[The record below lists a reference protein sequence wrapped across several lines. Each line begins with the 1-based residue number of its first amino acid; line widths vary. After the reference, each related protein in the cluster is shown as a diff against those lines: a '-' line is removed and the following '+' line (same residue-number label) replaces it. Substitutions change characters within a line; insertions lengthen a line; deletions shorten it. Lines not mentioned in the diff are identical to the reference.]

1 LPAPVSRPATH
12 LSPAPTEPQLDGL
25 VALVTGG
32 GSGIGRA
39 SALALARQGASVVVA
54 GRRAEALQRTAT
66 ASGDGVIAAP
76 GDVTRLAEAE
86 RIVKTALG
94 VSGQLH
100 VLVNNAGSVAP
111 TPLGQIK
118 IETAEALWRTNVL
131 GPTLLVELALP
142 HLERTRGAIINVS
155 STFGHKPAPGISQY
169 GASKAALEHLTRSW
183 AVELAERGIRVN
195 AIAPGPTES
204 EALERSGLPPGAI
217 GQIKEQERR
226 TIPLGRR
233 GEPDDVAR
241 WVAALADPRATW
253 ITGQVVGI
261 DGGFGLV

>member
-1 LPAPVSRPATH
+1 MASSASRPATQV
-12 LSPAPTEPQLDGL
+12 SPALDERPLGGL

-39 SALALARQGASVVVA
+39 SALALAREGASVVVA
-54 GRRAEALQRTAT
+54 GRREDALQRTAA
-66 ASGDGVIAAP
+66 ASGGIRVAP
-76 GDVTRLAEAE
+76 GDVTRHAEAE
-86 RIVKTALG
+86 RIVKTALD
-94 VSGQLH
+94 VSGQLN

-111 TPLGQIK
+111 TPLGQTN

-142 HLERTRGAIINVS
+142 HLEGTRGTIINIS

-183 AVELAERGIRVN
+183 AVELAERDIRVN

-204 EALERSGLPPGAI
+204 EALQHSGLPPSAI
-217 GQIKEQERR
+217 EQVKEDERR
-226 TIPLGRR
+226 AIPLGRR
-233 GEPDDVAR
+233 GEPEDVAH
-241 WVAALADPRATW
+241 WIVALADSRAAWT
-253 ITGQVVGI
+253 TGQIIGI
-261 DGGFGLV
+261 DGGYGLA

>member
-1 LPAPVSRPATH
+1 MPTPVSRPAEH
-12 LSPAPTEPQLDGL
+12 SSPGLDTRPLDGL

-39 SALALARQGASVVVA
+39 SALALGRQGASVVVA
-54 GRRAEALQRTAT
+54 GRRADAVQRTA
-66 ASGDGVIAAP
+66 AAGSDGIRAAP

-86 RIVKTALG
+86 RILKAALQ

-111 TPLGQIK
+111 TPLGETK

-131 GPTLLVELALP
+131 GPSLLAELALP
-142 HLERTRGAIINVS
+142 HLERTRGTIINVS

-183 AVELAERGIRVN
+183 ALELAERGIRVN

-204 EALERSGLPPGAI
+204 EALERSGLPPSAI
-217 GQIKEQERR
+217 ERIKEDERR

-233 GEPDDVAR
+233 GEPEDVAR
-241 WVAALADPRATW
+241 WIVALAEPRATW
-253 ITGQVVGI
+253 ITGQVIAI
-261 DGGFGLV
+261 DGGYGLA

>member
-1 LPAPVSRPATH
+1 MAASRSTSAPEF
-12 LSPAPTEPQLDGL
+12 SPAPKAHLLEGV

-66 ASGDGVIAAP
+66 LSGGISAVA
-76 GDVTRLAEAE
+76 GDVTRVADAE
-86 RIVKTALG
+86 RIVQTALQI
-94 VSGQLH
+94 SGQLH

-111 TPLGQIK
+111 TPLGQNTMD
-118 IETAEALWRTNVL
+118 TAEALWRTNVL
-131 GPTLLVELALP
+131 GPTLLAELALP
-142 HLERTRGAIINVS
+142 HLERVRGTIINVT

-183 AVELAERGIRVN
+183 AVELAGRGIRVN

-204 EALERSGLPPGAI
+204 EALERSGLPGESVA
-217 GQIKEQERR
+217 QIKEDERR
-226 TIPLGRR
+226 AIPLGRR
-233 GEPDDVAR
+233 GEPEDVAR
-241 WVAALADPRATW
+241 WIVALADPGATW
-253 ITGQVVGI
+253 ITGQVLGI
-261 DGGFGLV
+261 DGGYGLV

>member
-1 LPAPVSRPATH
+1 MAAPVSRPAEQ
-12 LSPAPTEPQLDGL
+12 LLPGLNERPLDGL

-39 SALALARQGASVVVA
+39 SALALARHGASVVVA
-54 GRRAEALQRTAT
+54 GRRADALQRTA
-66 ASGDGVIAAP
+66 AAGGGRISAVP

-86 RIVKTALG
+86 RILKTALQ

-111 TPLGQIK
+111 TPLGETK
-118 IETAEALWRTNVL
+118 VETAEALWRTNVL
-131 GPTLLVELALP
+131 GPALLVELALP

-183 AVELAERGIRVN
+183 AVELAERGVRVN

-204 EALERSGLPPGAI
+204 EALERSGLPRSAI
-217 GQIKEQERR
+217 EQIKEDERGA
-226 TIPLGRR
+226 IPLGRR
-233 GEPDDVAR
+233 GEPEDVAH
-241 WVAALADPRATW
+241 WIVALANPRAAW

-261 DGGFGLV
+261 DGGYGLV